1 MESLGKDL
9 KAERELRNLSLEEA
23 ANFTKIREPLLRAIE
38 DDRFELLPPSFY
50 VKGFLAAYARYL
62 GLDPSE
68 VILRY
73 QKEYPAGLGIS
84 KQKHVRLPR
93 SILSPKRSIRIWLLA
108 ALVFTIILFILF
120 FIYCIPLLPGLVSSA
135 PRGEEMS
142 TWFFILQKS
151 VALVEG
157 VCRS

>member
-9 KAERELRNLSLEEA
+9 KTERELRNLSLEEA

-38 DDRFELLPPSFY
+38 DDRYELLPPSFY

-73 QKEYPAGLGIS
+73 QKEYPAGVSIS
-84 KQKHVRLPR
+84 KQKLARLPR
-93 SILSPKRSIRIWLLA
+93 LILSPKRGIRIWLLA
-108 ALVFTIILFILF
+108 ALVFAIILLILF
-120 FIYCIPLLPGLVSSA
+120 FIYCIPLLTALTSSVPGGEKMSA
-135 PRGEEMS
+135 
-142 TWFFILQKS
+142 WFFILQKS
-151 VALVEG
+151 VALAEG
-157 VCRS
+157 VWRS